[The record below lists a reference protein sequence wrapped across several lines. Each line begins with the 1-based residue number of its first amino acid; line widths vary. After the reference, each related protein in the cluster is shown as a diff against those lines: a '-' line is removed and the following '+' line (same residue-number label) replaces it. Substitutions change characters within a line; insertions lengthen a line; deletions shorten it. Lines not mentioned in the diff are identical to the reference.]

1 PDGLIER
8 IFIAEG
14 LCVGILGGSL
24 GIATGIGLCGLLDH
38 FGLPLSGNLQR
49 FEELPVAIDAFEV
62 VLVGVSSLVIVWL
75 SSLYPA
81 RIASRMRPVDA
92 LRQAER

>member
-1 PDGLIER
+1 
-8 IFIAEG
+8 IA
-14 LCVGILGGSL
+14 LCLV
-24 GIATGIGLCGLLDH
+24 LDR
-38 FGLPLSGNLQR
+38 FGLPLGGTLQG
-49 FEELPVAIDAFEV
+49 FEELPVAVDPVEV
-62 VLVGVSSLVIVWL
+62 VLVGLSSLAIVWL